1 MIGYLSGPITGHKDY
16 RRQFAKAAAA
26 LKEMGY
32 NVINPAAIDDAI
44 PVECMSYEE
53 IMPGAAS
60 RLGAIHRRQSR
71 AGLRPGHR
79 QDHRQPGAA
88 SHEGGDAVMTLDE
101 TYDFLMQIRRKEI
114 IIRRKETQRDELRAC
129 LLPGAIRYDRDR
141 VQSTPTDKM
150 ADVIV
155 RVDELDREIEQLRR
169 EKASLVI
176 EISDAIETLEDDYER
191 TVLTEFYIARAPM
204 TEVADAINYSVR
216 RAYHFRKMGVTHLGE
231 VLG

>member
-1 MIGYLSGPITGHKDY
+1 
-16 RRQFAKAAAA
+16 
-26 LKEMGY
+26 
-32 NVINPAAIDDAI
+32 
-44 PVECMSYEE
+44 
-53 IMPGAAS
+53 
-60 RLGAIHRRQSR
+60 
-71 AGLRPGHR
+71 
-79 QDHRQPGAA
+79 
-88 SHEGGDAVMTLDE
+88 MTLDE
-101 TYDFLMQIRRKEI
+101 TYDFLMQIRRKGI
-114 IIRRKETQRDELRAC
+114 IIRRKETLRDELRAC

-150 ADVIV
+150 ADVIA

-169 EKASLVI
+169 EKATLVI
-176 EISDAIETLEDDYER
+176 EISDAIEKLEDDNEK

>member
-1 MIGYLSGPITGHKDY
+1 MEL
-16 RRQFAKAAAA
+16 
-26 LKEMGY
+26 
-32 NVINPAAIDDAI
+32 N
-44 PVECMSYEE
+44 
-53 IMPGAAS
+53 
-60 RLGAIHRRQSR
+60 
-71 AGLRPGHR
+71 
-79 QDHRQPGAA
+79 
-88 SHEGGDAVMTLDE
+88 E

-129 LLPGAIRYDRDR
+129 LLPGAIRYDREK

-150 ADVIV
+150 ADVIA

-176 EISDAIETLEDDYER
+176 VISDAIEKLEDENEK

-204 TEVADAINYSVR
+204 TQAAYAINYSIR
-216 RAYHFRKMGVTHLGE
+216 RAYDFRKRGVIHLGE

>member
-1 MIGYLSGPITGHKDY
+1 
-16 RRQFAKAAAA
+16 
-26 LKEMGY
+26 
-32 NVINPAAIDDAI
+32 
-44 PVECMSYEE
+44 
-53 IMPGAAS
+53 
-60 RLGAIHRRQSR
+60 
-71 AGLRPGHR
+71 
-79 QDHRQPGAA
+79 
-88 SHEGGDAVMTLDE
+88 MTLDE

-176 EISDAIETLEDDYER
+176 EISDAIETLEDDNEK

-204 TEVADAINYSVR
+204 TEVANAINYVALIIAGRRTINQVPARFREAVIADLNALGLDENGQPMEDYSV
-216 RAYHFRKMGVTHLGE
+216 T
-231 VLG
+231 

>member
-1 MIGYLSGPITGHKDY
+1 
-16 RRQFAKAAAA
+16 
-26 LKEMGY
+26 
-32 NVINPAAIDDAI
+32 
-44 PVECMSYEE
+44 
-53 IMPGAAS
+53 
-60 RLGAIHRRQSR
+60 
-71 AGLRPGHR
+71 
-79 QDHRQPGAA
+79 
-88 SHEGGDAVMTLDE
+88 MTLDE

-155 RVDELDREIEQLRR
+155 MVADVKVGVTAADQEI
-169 EKASLVI
+169 ASMLLVI

>member
-1 MIGYLSGPITGHKDY
+1 
-16 RRQFAKAAAA
+16 
-26 LKEMGY
+26 
-32 NVINPAAIDDAI
+32 
-44 PVECMSYEE
+44 
-53 IMPGAAS
+53 
-60 RLGAIHRRQSR
+60 
-71 AGLRPGHR
+71 
-79 QDHRQPGAA
+79 
-88 SHEGGDAVMTLDE
+88 MTLDE

-114 IIRRKETQRDELRAC
+114 IIRRKETQR
-129 LLPGAIRYDRDR
+129 
-141 VQSTPTDKM
+141 
-150 ADVIV
+150 
-155 RVDELDREIEQLRR
+155 DELDREIEQLRR